1 MGPYNS
7 TFSVW
12 IPSPFCSHG
21 KLFDQISSL
30 QTTISCYKFGILLNE
45 GVVEGKIDAEL
56 LMYDVSLCRREL
68 SNVQINVAQDFLTE
82 RDEHFC
88 LY

>member
-1 MGPYNS
+1 M
-7 TFSVW
+7 
-12 IPSPFCSHG
+12 
-21 KLFDQISSL
+21 
-30 QTTISCYKFGILLNE
+30 
-45 GVVEGKIDAEL
+45 EGKIDAEL

-88 LY
+88 LYERPTFTQDSLRSFIFVLNLSIVQTRDLIG